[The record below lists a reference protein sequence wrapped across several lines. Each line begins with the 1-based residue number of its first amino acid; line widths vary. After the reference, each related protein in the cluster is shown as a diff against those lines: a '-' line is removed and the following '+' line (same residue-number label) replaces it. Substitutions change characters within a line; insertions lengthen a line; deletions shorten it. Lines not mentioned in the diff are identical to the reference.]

1 MTCNPIKCK
10 ELTFVK
16 KCSNAVA
23 VYPPTADIPQCKK
36 LQILGVY
43 FQEDSRFVDHVKEK
57 LTKANKG
64 LYILKSLGKEG
75 YSQLEIYHLF

>member
-36 LQILGVY
+36 LQILVVY